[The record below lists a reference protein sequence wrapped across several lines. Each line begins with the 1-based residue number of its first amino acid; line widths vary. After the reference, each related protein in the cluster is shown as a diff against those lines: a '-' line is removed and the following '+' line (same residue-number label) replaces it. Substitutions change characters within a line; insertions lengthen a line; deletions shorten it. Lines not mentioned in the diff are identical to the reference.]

1 MSASSVPGSSNVV
14 RVASQRDMD
23 TRPQAVHFI
32 AADVGGTHARLG
44 TVGAGNTVGGGLRS
58 GTLQVSNYRKY
69 ACAAYPSLAAILA
82 DYIAGLDDAP
92 VSQVVIGLPGYALDG
107 VVINI
112 NLPWPV
118 SIAQMR
124 EQLGLDA
131 IALVNDFEA
140 VAHAVPRI
148 DPAETVIVAPGGGE
162 TLRKPVIV
170 VGPGTGLGAAL
181 RIPHGARDLVLATEA
196 GQAAFA
202 PTSELE
208 IEILRLLR
216 RKNSHVSVEQVLSGP
231 GLMNLYAALCALRGE
246 IPTLHAPVDISDAAL
261 RAADSAAAQALHAF
275 CGLMGSIVG
284 DLVLT
289 TGAQGGV
296 YLAGGILP
304 QIRDFLLKSNFTE
317 RFLDK
322 GAMRTVL
329 ERVPVRLIEHGQLG
343 VIGAA
348 SWHLDHVR
356 GV

>member
-1 MSASSVPGSSNVV
+1 MGNNTVV
-14 RVASQRDMD
+14 RVVSQRDMD
-23 TRPQAVHFI
+23 SRPQATHFI

-44 TVGAGNTVGGGLRS
+44 TVRAGGEAGGLRG
-58 GTLQVSNYRKY
+58 GTLQVANYRRY
-69 ACAAYPSLAAILA
+69 ACAAYPSLAGILA
-82 DYIAGLDDAP
+82 EYIGTLDADSQI
-92 VSQVVIGLPGYALDG
+92 SQVVIGLPGYALDG
-107 VVINI
+107 VVINT

-124 EQLGLDA
+124 EELALDA
-131 IALVNDFEA
+131 IELVNDFEA

-148 DPAETVIVAPGGGE
+148 DPAETVVVAAGSGE

-181 RIPHGARDLVLATEA
+181 RIPHGSRDLVLATEA

-202 PTSELE
+202 PTTDLE
-208 IEILRLLR
+208 IEILRVLR
-216 RKNSHVSVEQVLSGP
+216 RKNSHVSVEHLLSGP

-246 IPTLHAPVDISDAAL
+246 APSLHAPVEISDAAL
-261 RAADSAAAQALHAF
+261 RAGDSAAAQALHAF

-304 QIRDFLLKSNFTE
+304 QIRDFLLKSGFTA

-348 SWHLDHVR
+348 SWHLDHLR

>member
-1 MSASSVPGSSNVV
+1 
-14 RVASQRDMD
+14 MD
-23 TRPQAVHFI
+23 TRPQAIHFI

-44 TVGAGNTVGGGLRS
+44 TVRAGGDAGGLRS
-58 GTLQVSNYRKY
+58 GTLQVANYRKY
-69 ACAAYPSLAAILA
+69 ACAAYPSLARILA
-82 DYIAGLDDAP
+82 EYIATLDAGNASDD
-92 VSQVVIGLPGYALDG
+92 SRITQIVIGLPGYALDG
-107 VVINI
+107 VVINT

-124 EQLGLDA
+124 EELGLDA
-131 IALVNDFEA
+131 IELVNDFEA

-148 DPAETVIVAPGGGE
+148 DPAETVVVAAGSGE

-181 RIPHGARDLVLATEA
+181 RIPHGSRDLVLATEA

-202 PTSELE
+202 PTTDLE
-208 IEILRLLR
+208 IEILRVLR
-216 RKNSHVSVEQVLSGP
+216 RKNSHVSVEHLLSGP

-246 IPTLHAPVDISDAAL
+246 TPTLHAPVEISDAAL
-261 RAADSAAAQALHAF
+261 RAGDSAAAQALHAF

-304 QIRDFLLKSNFTE
+304 QIRDFLLKSGFTE

-348 SWHLDHVR
+348 SWHLDHLR

>member
-1 MSASSVPGSSNVV
+1 MV
-14 RVASQRDMD
+14 RIVSQRDVD
-23 TRPQAVHFI
+23 SRPQHFI

-44 TVGAGNTVGGGLRS
+44 LVRAAGEAALKG
-58 GTLQVSNYRKY
+58 GTLQVAHYRKY
-69 ACAAYPSLAAILA
+69 ACAAYPDLA
-82 DYIAGLDDAP
+82 DILTDYMSTLDVGP
-92 VSQVVIGLPGYALDG
+92 VTQIVIGLPGYALDG
-107 VVINI
+107 VVINT

-124 EQLGLDA
+124 QALGLDA

-148 DPAETVIVAPGGGE
+148 DPAETVVVAPGSGE
-162 TLRKPVIV
+162 ALRKPVIV

-181 RIPHGARDLVLATEA
+181 RIPNGTRDLVLATEA

-202 PTSELE
+202 PTTDLE
-208 IEILRLLR
+208 IEILRVLR
-216 RKNSHVSVEQVLSGP
+216 RKNSHVSVEHLLSGP

-246 IPTLHAPVDISDAAL
+246 LPTLHAPVEISDAAL
-261 RAADSAAAQALHAF
+261 RAGDSAAAQALHAF
-275 CGLMGSIVG
+275 CGLMGSVVG

-304 QIRDFLLKSNFTE
+304 QIRDFLLKSGFTA

-329 ERVPVRLIEHGQLG
+329 ERVSVRLIEHGQLG

-348 SWHLDHVR
+348 SWHLDHARTDHQR
-356 GV
+356 GQ

>member
-1 MSASSVPGSSNVV
+1 MV
-14 RVASQRDMD
+14 RIVSQRDVD
-23 TRPQAVHFI
+23 SLPQHLI

-44 TVGAGNTVGGGLRS
+44 LVRGGRDADPRG
-58 GTLQVSNYRKY
+58 GTLQVAHYRKY
-69 ACAAYPSLAAILA
+69 ACAAYASLADILR
-82 DYIAGLDDAP
+82 DYIATLDVGT

-107 VVINI
+107 VVINV

-124 EQLGLDA
+124 EALGFDG

-148 DPAETVIVAPGGGE
+148 DPAETVVVAPGTGE
-162 TLRKPVIV
+162 ALDKPVIV

-181 RIPHGARDLVLATEA
+181 RIPNGNRHLVLATEA

-202 PTSELE
+202 PTTDLE
-208 IEILRLLR
+208 IEILRVLR
-216 RKNSHVSVEQVLSGP
+216 RKTQHVSVEHLLSGP

-246 IPTLHAPVDISDAAL
+246 TPTLHLPAEISDTAL
-261 RAADSAAAQALHAF
+261 RAGDSAAAQALHAF
-275 CGLMGSIVG
+275 CGLMGSVVG
-284 DLVLT
+284 DIVLT

-304 QIRDFLLKSNFTE
+304 QIRDFVLKSGFRE

-322 GAMRTVL
+322 GPMRAVL

-348 SWHLDHVR
+348 SWLLDHQR
-356 GV
+356 PDTLR